1 MPENL
6 KQGEAEIKGNK
17 GRNSKRIKSVDT
29 ERSYA
34 PGCSIIPSGALLSFP
49 SLLSLQFHS
58 NIDHIYP
65 TSSSAHP

>member
-6 KQGEAEIKGNK
+6 KQREAEIKVNK
-17 GRNSKRIKSVDT
+17 GRNNKRINSVDT
-29 ERSYA
+29 VRSYA
-34 PGCSIIPSGALLSFP
+34 SGGSIIPSDALLSFP